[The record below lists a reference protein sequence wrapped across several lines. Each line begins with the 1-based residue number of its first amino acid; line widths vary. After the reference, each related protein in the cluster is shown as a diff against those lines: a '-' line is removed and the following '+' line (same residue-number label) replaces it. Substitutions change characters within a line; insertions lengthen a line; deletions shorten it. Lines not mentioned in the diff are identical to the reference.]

1 MYKRDLSPLSRSALS
16 HSAAEGRRALLDIN
30 LGDVSIAPGVDLDDV
45 ASRAQGYSGADITNV
60 CRSACMYVHVHFWY
74 AVRSAHSEGFPVLPL
89 FKLITYMYMYMLMC
103 TCTRVGEYMCTCP
116 SNLGIPPHFHA
127 VP

>member
-60 CRSACMYVHVHFWY
+60 CRSACTHVCTCAFLY
-74 AVRSAHSEGFPVLPL
+74 AVRSEGFPVLPPFQIDNL
-89 FKLITYMYMYMLMC
+89 HVHVRAHVYMYKG
-103 TCTRVGEYMCTCP
+103 R
-116 SNLGIPPHFHA
+116 
-127 VP
+127 